1 MVDKNYYTKPNIYWN
16 KGDQYMISTVTTTT
30 TTTTVA
36 ATTTTTAAAT
46 ASTVTTVAG
55 TPLVAQLGMIAVIS
69 LIVLLII
76 KELSGAYSAQMN
88 ENGTISMPASKLES
102 VLNTGIVPLLFAF
115 GSIVIVKILQ
125 IIG

>member
-1 MVDKNYYTKPNIYWN
+1 
-16 KGDQYMISTVTTTT
+16 MISTVTTTT
-30 TTTTVA
+30 TTTTAA
-36 ATTTTTAAAT
+36 ATTVTTAAAT
-46 ASTVTTVAG
+46 TSTVSTVAG
-55 TPLVAQLGMIAVIS
+55 TPLIAQLGMIAVIS

-88 ENGTISMPASKLES
+88 ANGTLSLQASKMER

-125 IIG
+125 VIN